1 VKKISMALLG
11 LIIAA
16 TGLTPTTTQA
26 AAAPETATCTVPSGM
41 IYNLPKNTLGQG
53 DISSDDQFRWHRTMQ
68 CMFDAAPKGS
78 KIMITIFSW
87 ADQPSADALRAA
99 DARGVTV
106 QLIMWNGRTSS
117 VMPEFAKALNDGKTP
132 GSYFKVCKEA
142 CLGSTASGSAKG
154 IHHSKVLT
162 FSQVNLP
169 GGKVAKNITSIGT
182 GNFSVSNAASSFNV
196 WRIVP
201 NNAKMYNEASA
212 YIAKMRSDKDQRTS
226 KAKKVALGDTAMYL
240 YPQKSYK
247 PDLQLDLL
255 NATSCKG
262 AKKTIRVAQYMWTL
276 GRKPIAD
283 RLAVLKKAGC
293 DVKVILNNDTDL
305 LNASVLKVLLKAKI
319 PVYNAH
325 RVGKVHTHAKDFY
338 ISALVGGKQQNIV
351 VSGSL
356 NMTRGSLNAND
367 EAGYKINSATA
378 FAEYNALWNIWAAN
392 SNRIGGA
399 SAASAKSI
407 TVPTTNDPTLIED

>member
-1 VKKISMALLG
+1 MALLG
-11 LIIAA
+11 LIISA
-16 TGLTPTTTQA
+16 TGLTPTPTHAVQTTEA
-26 AAAPETATCTVPSGM
+26 ATCAVPSGM
-41 IYNLPKNTLGQG
+41 IYNLPKNTIGQG

-117 VMPEFAKALNDGKTP
+117 VMPEFAKELNDGKTP

-142 CLGSTASGSAKG
+142 CLGSTARGSAKG

-169 GGKVAKNITSIGT
+169 GGQVAKNITSIGT
-182 GNFSVSNAASSFNV
+182 GNFSISNAERSFNV

-201 NNAKMYNEASA
+201 NNATMYKEASA

-226 KAKKVALGDTAMYL
+226 KVKAVALGETTMYL
-240 YPQKSYK
+240 YPQKSYT

-255 NATSCKG
+255 KATSCKG
-262 AKKTIRVAQYMWTL
+262 SKKTIRVAQYMWTL

-338 ISALVGGKQQNIV
+338 ISALVSGKQQNLVI
-351 VSGSL
+351 SGSL

-367 EAGYKINSATA
+367 EAGYKINSAAA

-399 SAASAKSI
+399 SVASDQAI
-407 TVPTTNDPTLIED
+407 TVPSTNDPTLIDD